1 MRQVRVSKKNG
12 AKQTAVDVNSRC
24 DGSAFGI
31 MSPEPRAISRAIAF
45 AACEIRCNGIHGIA
59 RTVPMTAITAW
70 FEKESH
76 AIAKDWRHED
86 RGILRI
92 KLADKGDR
100 RSPFG
105 LFLPLEGEPRRG
117 DALGEYGDEARG
129 GRYDCFAA

>member
-1 MRQVRVSKKNG
+1 
-12 AKQTAVDVNSRC
+12 
-24 DGSAFGI
+24 
-31 MSPEPRAISRAIAF
+31 
-45 AACEIRCNGIHGIA
+45 
-59 RTVPMTAITAW
+59 MTAITAW
-70 FEKESH
+70 LEKESH
-76 AIAKDWRHED
+76 AIAKDWQHED

-129 GRYDCFAA
+129 GRYDCFAAQLELDFANETLGKSLCIIIAQRVS